1 MDNKVEFDILHW
13 RKLNGPKSPILTQ
26 MAQDIL
32 VIPTSFVAFE
42 NSFSKCRTIIIDTRS
57 SLNDD
62 SVKVPMCQGL
72 APGHQ
77 GLYVLHFILSNYLI
91 LYLWCINLKWFL
103 PFKFVVGEPAKAT
116 EDGASMMCDL
126 SSNEWDNE
134 GDVDF

>member
-91 LYLWCINLKWFL
+91 LYLWCINLK
-103 PFKFVVGEPAKAT
+103 
-116 EDGASMMCDL
+116 
-126 SSNEWDNE
+126 
-134 GDVDF
+134 